1 MLKILIAED
10 ERDILEL
17 IQFTLQYGGYEVI
30 PVSNGSE
37 AWEMTKR
44 ELPNLAL
51 LDVRM
56 PGMSGYEVCKQ
67 IKSNRD
73 TKHIPVVFLSAK
85 GQESEIKN
93 GYDSGAV
100 DYILKPFAPDQLL
113 NRLLEVLNNHTD
125 RENIIS
131 L

>member
-1 MLKILIAED
+1 
-10 ERDILEL
+10 
-17 IQFTLQYGGYEVI
+17 
-30 PVSNGSE
+30 
-37 AWEMTKR
+37 MTKR
-44 ELPNLAL
+44 EQPNLAL

-56 PGMSGYEVCKQ
+56 PGMSGYEVCIK
-67 IKSNRD
+67 IKSNQE

-113 NRLLEVLNNHTD
+113 NRLLEILNNQSD
-125 RENIIS
+125 GENLIS

>member
-1 MLKILIAED
+1 MFKILIAED

-17 IQFTLQYGGYEVI
+17 IKFTLQYGGYEVI
-30 PVSNGSE
+30 PVTNGFD
-37 AWEMTKR
+37 ALEMTKR

-113 NRLLEVLNNHTD
+113 NRLLEVLNNQAD